1 MTSLDIDFVR
11 TQFPAFEQENLRGWG
26 FFENAGGSY
35 ACKQVIDRLG
45 RYYRETKVQPYGPFP
60 ASQRAGQEM
69 DSARARLAALLNVE
83 TAELS
88 FGPSTSQNTYV
99 LANAFG
105 SHLKQGDEVIVTNQD
120 HEANS
125 GVWRRLEGE
134 GVTIKEWQ
142 VDAQTG
148 SLDLADLE
156 SLLSTSTKLVTM
168 PHCSNIVA
176 EINDVAKAAEM
187 VHRVGAVL
195 VVDGVSFAP
204 HGLPDVTATG
214 ADIYL
219 FSLYKT
225 FGPHQGAMVVRNHL
239 RDRLENQSHYFNA
252 DYTDKRFTPAGPDH
266 AQISA
271 VNGLADYYEAIYA
284 HHFDDQA
291 GPAEQARKVNA
302 LFVNHE
308 RELTEHLLSWLRTR
322 NDIRILGPATSD
334 NRAATIALQTNRSAL
349 DIATEL
355 ADHKIMAGAS
365 DFYAVRLL
373 EAMNVPTDPTG
384 PTGPTDRCALR
395 LSFVHY
401 TSKAEIDQLISALDK
416 VLQQ

>member
-1 MTSLDIDFVR
+1 MTTLDIDFVR
-11 TQFPAFEQENLRGWG
+11 AQFPAFEQENLRGWV

-35 ACKQVIDRLG
+35 ACKQVIDRLT

-60 ASQRAGQEM
+60 ASQRAGEEM
-69 DSARARLAALLNVE
+69 DTARARLAVLLNVE

-99 LANAFG
+99 LANAFRNL
-105 SHLKQGDEVIVTNQD
+105 LKPGDEIIVTNQD

-134 GVTIKEWQ
+134 GVTVKEWQ

-148 SLDLADLE
+148 SLDLVDLNA
-156 SLLSTSTKLVTM
+156 LLSNHTKLVTM

-176 EINDVAKAAEM
+176 EINDVASATKL
-187 VHRVGAVL
+187 VHDAGAVL

-204 HGLPDVTATG
+204 HGLPDITATG

-239 RDRLENQSHYFNA
+239 RDKLENQGHYFNA
-252 DYTDKRFTPAGPDH
+252 DYAGKRFTPAGPDH
-266 AQISA
+266 AQVSA
-271 VNGLADYYEAIYA
+271 INGLVDYYETLHA
-284 HHFDDQA
+284 HHFGDQA
-291 GPAEQARKVNA
+291 EPAEQARKINA
-302 LFVNHE
+302 LFDTHE
-308 RELTEHLLSWLRTR
+308 RQLTERLLAWLRAR
-322 NDIRILGPATSD
+322 NDIRILGPTTAD

-373 EAMNVPTDPTG
+373 EAMNVPTDHTG
-384 PTGPTDRCALR
+384 PCALR

-401 TSKAEIDQLISALDK
+401 TSQDEIDQLIDALDK
-416 VLQQ
+416 VL